1 MHLLQHEL
9 YTRKTELALER
20 KFHLD
25 FTNTDTAV
33 RALKLA
39 RLDFTYPDTAVIAL
53 KLARLGVVL
62 TPREGVVAGEP
73 GGAAVVDLYNLG
85 VQYEALD
92 QHPVHGHQEEVVE
105 QSGDE
110 DTGRLMRKSTQ
121 APISS

>member
-1 MHLLQHEL
+1 MHLLLHEL
-9 YTRKTELALER
+9 CTRKTELVLER

-25 FTNTDTAV
+25 IPGYPDM
-33 RALKLA
+33 ALKLA
-39 RLDFTYPDTAVIAL
+39 RV
-53 KLARLGVVL
+53 GVVL
-62 TPREGVVAGEP
+62 TPREGVVAEEP

-85 VQYEALD
+85 VQDEALD

-121 APISS
+121 AQISS